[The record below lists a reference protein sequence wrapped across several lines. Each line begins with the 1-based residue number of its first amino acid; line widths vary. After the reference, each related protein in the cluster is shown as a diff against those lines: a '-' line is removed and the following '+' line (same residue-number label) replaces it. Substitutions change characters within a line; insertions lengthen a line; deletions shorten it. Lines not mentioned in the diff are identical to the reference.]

1 MEYLYGALL
10 ILFALLGL
18 ALIPFGL
25 PGTFVIL
32 AAAFLYGLV
41 TGFAQ
46 MTWTT
51 LFILLAG
58 ALLAEA
64 AEAFAGIAGARR
76 YGSGALGIAASIVG
90 GIAGAILGAPVGFG
104 LGSIPG
110 ALLGAFVGA
119 VAAEFIGG
127 RSSGEALKAGWG
139 TFVGRLAGTAVKGAV
154 GVAMA
159 VVCIQRIFS

>member
-10 ILFALLGL
+10 ILFTLLGL
-18 ALIPFGL
+18 ALIPFGR

-32 AAAFLYGLV
+32 AAAFIYGLV

-51 LFILLAG
+51 LFILLAA

-104 LGSIPG
+104 LGFFGRGTQGGMGNLCRPPRRDGRQGSRRCGDGRGVHPADLRLSPG
-110 ALLGAFVGA
+110 EG
-119 VAAEFIGG
+119 
-127 RSSGEALKAGWG
+127 
-139 TFVGRLAGTAVKGAV
+139 
-154 GVAMA
+154 
-159 VVCIQRIFS
+159 